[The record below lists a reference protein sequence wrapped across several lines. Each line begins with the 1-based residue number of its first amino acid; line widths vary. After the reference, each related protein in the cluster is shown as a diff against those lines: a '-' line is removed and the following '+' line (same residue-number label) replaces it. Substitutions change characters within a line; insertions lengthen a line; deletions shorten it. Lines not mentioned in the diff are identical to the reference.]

1 MTWSGGWKAEC
12 HGFKG
17 LTNLD
22 NSESDD
28 VNKYKAAMVTGS
40 RSKRSL
46 RFILLPEETFLS
58 FQNV

>member
-1 MTWSGGWKAEC
+1 MEDGKQNATAL
-12 HGFKG
+12 KG

>member
-1 MTWSGGWKAEC
+1 MTWSGGWKAE
-12 HGFKG
+12 FKG